1 VSVTELSSLLYKL
14 KTTDQKV
21 TQLFENKLS
30 ISLTR
35 YEILQRLLELA
46 PCSQV
51 ALQESLQ
58 IDQAAITRHLKILEE
73 EGYISRHR
81 NPQNQRQ
88 LIVNLRG
95 KALHDLQ
102 DQPSEQHLSVKQQ
115 MQDIFTD
122 EESETLSNL
131 LDKLINGLENITF

>member
-1 VSVTELSSLLYKL
+1 MTELSSLLYKL

-51 ALQESLQ
+51 ALQKSLQ

-115 MQDIFTD
+115 MQDIFTT

-131 LDKLINGLENITF
+131 LDKLINGLENISF

>member
-1 VSVTELSSLLYKL
+1 MTELSSLLYKL

>member
-1 VSVTELSSLLYKL
+1 VTELSSLLYKL

>member
-1 VSVTELSSLLYKL
+1 MTELSSLLYKL

-115 MQDIFTD
+115 MQDIFTAK
-122 EESETLSNL
+122 ESETLSNL

>member
-1 VSVTELSSLLYKL
+1 MTELSSLLYKL

-51 ALQESLQ
+51 ALQKSLQ

-115 MQDIFTD
+115 MQDIFTT

>member
-1 VSVTELSSLLYKL
+1 MTELSSLLYKL

-51 ALQESLQ
+51 ALQKSLQ

-115 MQDIFTD
+115 MQDIFTA